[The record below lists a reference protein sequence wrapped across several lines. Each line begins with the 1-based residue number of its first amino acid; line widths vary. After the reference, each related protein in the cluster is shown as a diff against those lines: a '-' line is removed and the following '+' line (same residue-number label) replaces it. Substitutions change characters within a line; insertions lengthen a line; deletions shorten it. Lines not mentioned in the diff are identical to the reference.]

1 MAKRQIETP
10 VHNNQF
16 VQSRSLDANH
26 PDNKHLYETSQEFQE
41 LLKEVKI
48 RFDTNPHFYQRED
61 YQKLIELLR
70 LAGQSQG
77 GNVEVE
83 ILGDGIALTD
93 IASHE
98 NILTVTKDY
107 EFASEDD
114 VLQIVPLLPEMVT
127 DIVDGTFDLECLEDF
142 TGNINY
148 IPMTSQEVHEMIENI
163 FNDGTTDSQS

>member
-1 MAKRQIETP
+1 MTREEWK
-10 VHNNQF
+10 
-16 VQSRSLDANH
+16 
-26 PDNKHLYETSQEFQE
+26 KGWKE
-41 LLKEVKI
+41 LWI
-48 RFDTNPHFYQRED
+48 RFNTSPKL
-61 YQKLIELLR
+61 YQKSDFGLLLR
-70 LAGQSQG
+70 LLKGLFDDSSGGSG

-93 IASHE
+93 ITSHE

-107 EFASEDD
+107 EFATEDD
-114 VLQIVPLLPEMVT
+114 VLQVVDLLPEMVT

-148 IPMTSQEVHEMIENI
+148 IPMTSQEVHELIENI